1 MHCLAD
7 HKWDMKSVCDT
18 EPNYTIS
25 HQFVPQKH
33 HGPRMGKVIM
43 ISKTTCYTHFWLGSS
58 FPEIMQSKSSPP
70 PPSWQL
76 TTLGC
81 DKDDHAHHYFSLSLS
96 SPAGAF
102 HILHRHPSTLN
113 CNVTPSLR
121 PSTVCLI
128 WTPSK
133 TTHAA
138 VFCLSCIHL
147 IHMLCIIA
155 LDGLE
160 TCGTHF
166 ISVLLFGFLFS
177 SVFVICITLFCFSV
191 IVLRMAMV
199 PDCLAYWTTLKRCI
213 SWSENTP
220 PLYAVQHIQMW
231 INIYN
236 L

>member
-1 MHCLAD
+1 MLHSLLIGLVLS
-7 HKWDMKSVCDT
+7 WD
-18 EPNYTIS
+18 YAI
-25 HQFVPQKH
+25 
-33 HGPRMGKVIM
+33 KVIPTAS
-43 ISKTTCYTHFWLGSS
+43 ILTVDYPRL
-58 FPEIMQSKSSPP
+58 
-70 PPSWQL
+70 WQRWSCTPL
-76 TTLGC
+76 FL
-81 DKDDHAHHYFSLSLS
+81 SLSLS

-113 CNVTPSLR
+113 CNVTPSFR

-213 SWSENTP
+213 SWSENTQ